1 MTPWAIS
8 GIAFVCVFGGALLG
22 MYCRTRLRQ
31 HHLSPESKD
40 LVRLGVGL
48 IATMAAL
55 VLGLLI
61 ASAKGAYD
69 TQRSELIQMSSKIVI
84 LDRVLAHYG
93 PQAKEARDYLR
104 LTVVGML
111 DQFWPEGGPRRA
123 EKEPAGAGGVVE
135 AFYDKVQALAP
146 QNDPQRSLQAQA
158 LGITMDIGQT
168 RWLMFQ
174 QRDSSISVPLLA
186 VVVFWLTII
195 FMSFGL
201 FAQPDALTIGVLF
214 VSAISVSA
222 AIFLILELD
231 QPFGGLIQISSAP
244 LRNALALLGR

>member
-1 MTPWAIS
+1 VTPWAI
-8 GIAFVCVFGGALLG
+8 GGVVFVCVFGGALLG
-22 MYCRTRLRQ
+22 MYLRTRLRE
-31 HHLSPESKD
+31 HHLSSESKD

-48 IATMAAL
+48 IGTMSAL
-55 VLGLLI
+55 VLGLLV
-61 ASAKGAYD
+61 ASAKGSYD
-69 TQRSELIQMSSKIVI
+69 TQRSELIQMSSKVVV

-93 PQAKEARDYLR
+93 PETKEARDYLR
-104 LTVVGML
+104 RTVEGML
-111 DQFWPEGGPRRA
+111 DQFWPERVPLR
-123 EKEPAGAGGVVE
+123 ETKEPTGAGGAGE

-158 LGITMDIGQT
+158 LSITMDIGQT

-174 QRDSSISVPLLA
+174 QAASSISAPLLV

-201 FAQPDALTIGVLF
+201 FAQPHGLAIGVLF
-214 VSAISVSA
+214 ISAISVSA

-244 LRNALALLGR
+244 LRSALALLGR